1 MFIGFNKIMNK
12 LFVNLNTNKG
22 KEMIEM
28 ELERILQIFNSKGV
42 IDVTLKG
49 NSVWIEG
56 VNSKE
61 NSVNIKD
68 LNTNEIKEV
77 SVLDLRER

>member
-1 MFIGFNKIMNK
+1 
-12 LFVNLNTNKG
+12 
-22 KEMIEM
+22 M
-28 ELERILQIFNSKGV
+28 ELERLLQIFNSKGV

-49 NSVWIEG
+49 SSVWIEG

-61 NSVNIKD
+61 NTVNVKD
-68 LNTNEIKEV
+68 LNTDEIKEV